1 MKKPYVRPEVY
12 FENFELSTNIATG
25 CEYKSNHTKNQCGW
39 YVEGIGNVFLSDVTT
54 CSYKQPDSETNQYGI
69 CYHVPVDTS
78 NLFTS

>member
-1 MKKPYVRPEVY
+1 MKKTYVKPEVY

-25 CEYKSNHTKNQCGW
+25 CEYKSNHTKNQCAW

-54 CSYKQPDSETNQYGI
+54 CNYKQPDSEKNDYGI
-69 CYHVPVDTS
+69 CYHVPLDKS